1 MTVTVTYGYGPYAR
15 CQNVREA
22 GLSVCCGGIL
32 GLGES
37 HEVRLG
43 RRWGRGSGRVWLR
56 SLLPPWVPIARV
68 HVLLIPFSRFHAGLV
83 PFLFDRL
90 QWSNITLHVFYK
102 SRRTRLYTG

>member
-43 RRWGRGSGRVWLR
+43 RKWGKWQGMATLTYTTLGTYREGTC
-56 SLLPPWVPIARV
+56 
-68 HVLLIPFSRFHAGLV
+68 LINPV
-83 PFLFDRL
+83 
-90 QWSNITLHVFYK
+90 
-102 SRRTRLYTG
+102 